1 MGFLLVFM
9 LDTLSGGG
17 LTGAGPDGGQISSL
31 GSSLPEYQADMWQAV
46 EAVHN
51 LAVKPV
57 ASTVLAIMFVMM
69 LARTSTQVDSDSQL
83 GVRIVAATMFKVAI
97 VFVVVQNAMTILGA
111 LLQIS
116 TDITKSILT
125 NPAANQANIGT
136 AMKDRID
143 SMNPMEQL
151 GALIMLLI
159 PFIISVVAVLVPFVL
174 IFIRFLQLFIMAAF
188 ASLPLAFL
196 GHEDTKPIA
205 IGYLKAFAATALS
218 GTVMVLVIVL
228 VAKMSFTGWTD
239 FNGEVLP
246 FIAGNFWNM
255 MIAPLV
261 LVFGLLTANGMA
273 KKLVGDG

>member
-17 LTGAGPDGGQISSL
+17 LTGAGPNGGQISSL

-69 LARTSTQVDSDSQL
+69 LARTSTQIESDSQL

-116 TDITKSILT
+116 IDITQSILT

-143 SMNPMEQL
+143 SMNPLEQL

-159 PFIISVVAVLVPFVL
+159 PFIISVVAVLIPFVL

>member
-51 LAVKPV
+51 LAVKPISS
-57 ASTVLAIMFVMM
+57 AVLAIMFVMM
-69 LARTSTQVDSDSQL
+69 LARTSTHIESDSQL
-83 GVRIVAATMFKVAI
+83 GVRIVAATMFKVAMI
-97 VFVVVQNAMTILGA
+97 FIVVQNAMTILGG

-116 TDITKSILT
+116 TDITKSILVNPET
-125 NPAANQANIGT
+125 NPAGIGT
-136 AMKDRID
+136 AMKDQID
-143 SMNPMEQL
+143 SMNPLEQL
-151 GALIMLLI
+151 GALILLLI
-159 PFIISVVAVLVPFVL
+159 PFIVGVVAVLIPFVL

-188 ASLPLAFL
+188 ASLPLTFL

-228 VAKMSFTGWTD
+228 VAKMSFTGFGE

-255 MIAPLV
+255 MIGPLV

>member
-188 ASLPLAFL
+188 ASLPLAFF

>member
-51 LAVKPV
+51 LAVKPI

-125 NPAANQANIGT
+125 NPATNQANIGT

-159 PFIISVVAVLVPFVL
+159 PFIISVVAVLIPFVL

-239 FNGEVLP
+239 FDGEVLP

>member
-116 TDITKSILT
+116 PDITKSILT

-159 PFIISVVAVLVPFVL
+159 PFIISVVAVLIPFVL

>member
-116 TDITKSILT
+116 IDITQSILT

-159 PFIISVVAVLVPFVL
+159 PFLISVVAVLIPFVL

>member
-17 LTGAGPDGGQISSL
+17 LMGAGPDGGQISSL

-57 ASTVLAIMFVMM
+57 ASAVLAIMFVMM

-111 LLQIS
+111 LVQIS
-116 TDITKSILT
+116 TDITKSILR

-143 SMNPMEQL
+143 AMNPMEQL

-159 PFIISVVAVLVPFVL
+159 PFIISVVAVLIPFVL

>member
-159 PFIISVVAVLVPFVL
+159 PFIISVVAVLIPFVL

-188 ASLPLAFL
+188 ASLPLAFF

>member
-31 GSSLPEYQADMWQAV
+31 GSSLPEYQASMWQTV

-51 LAVKPV
+51 LAVKPI

-125 NPAANQANIGT
+125 NPATNQANIGT

-159 PFIISVVAVLVPFVL
+159 PFIISVVAVLIPFVL

>member
-159 PFIISVVAVLVPFVL
+159 PFIISVVAVLIPFVL

>member
-97 VFVVVQNAMTILGA
+97 VFVVVQNAMAILGA

>member
-69 LARTSTQVDSDSQL
+69 LTRTSTQIESDSQL

-116 TDITKSILT
+116 IDITKSILV
-125 NPAANQANIGT
+125 NPDTNQANIGT

-143 SMNPMEQL
+143 DMSALDQL

-159 PFIISVVAVLVPFVL
+159 PFIISLVAVLIPFVL

-188 ASLPLAFL
+188 ASLPLAFF

-228 VAKMSFTGWTD
+228 VAKMSFTGWSD

-261 LVFGLLTANGMA
+261 LVFGLLTATGMA

>member
-116 TDITKSILT
+116 PDITKSILT

-159 PFIISVVAVLVPFVL
+159 PFIISVVAVLIPFVL

-188 ASLPLAFL
+188 ASLPLAFF

-273 KKLVGDG
+273 KKLVGVG

>member
-31 GSSLPEYQADMWQAV
+31 GSSLPEYQAAMWQTV

-51 LAVKPV
+51 LAVKPI

-125 NPAANQANIGT
+125 NPATNQANIGT

-159 PFIISVVAVLVPFVL
+159 PFIISVVAVLIPFVL

-228 VAKMSFTGWTD
+228 VAKMSFTGFTD
-239 FNGEVLP
+239 FDGEVLP

>member
-31 GSSLPEYQADMWQAV
+31 GASLPEYQADMWQAV

-51 LAVKPV
+51 VAVKPI
-57 ASTVLAIMFVMM
+57 ASAVLAIMFVMM
-69 LARTSTQVDSDSQL
+69 LAKTSTHVDSDSQL

-97 VFVVVQNAMTILGA
+97 VFVVVQNSMTILGA

-116 TDITKSILT
+116 TDITKSILV
-125 NPAANQANIGT
+125 NPDTNQANIGT

-143 SMNPMEQL
+143 AMNPLEQL
-151 GALIMLLI
+151 GALILLLI
-159 PFIISVVAVLVPFVL
+159 PFIISVVAVLIPFVL
-174 IFIRFLQLFIMAAF
+174 IFIRFLQLFILAAF
-188 ASLPLAFL
+188 ASLPLAFF

-205 IGYLKAFAATALS
+205 IGYLKSFAATALS

-228 VAKMSFTGWTD
+228 VAKMTFTGWGD

>member
-51 LAVKPV
+51 LAVKPI

-159 PFIISVVAVLVPFVL
+159 PFIISVVAVLIPFVL